1 MFNDDVLNLSFE
13 KHYIRVIDGKDFD
26 YSNESQYSDLKDCD
40 DDNFNELEQ
49 HINVDDFCSDYSK
62 LIPNIPEEKIIENL
76 STNEIT
82 NNLFKKTE
90 PEKKIKEEKRGRKKK
105 EESQD
110 VISRPDNL
118 IIEFKTNFFQIY
130 LIGICNNLIE
140 KYSPNETKRFK
151 KVKHKIISNLNV
163 KPNLKLFN
171 STLKYFLSFDISDK
185 YKNYDKENNKNLLKK
200 YQDYNIYFKVL
211 FETIIDDLYKI
222 FINDNC
228 VNINKELFTIE
239 SNLSLNYFLNKINNI
254 ERKEV
259 SEENWKDIYSFFN
272 DKKKIK
278 SQKEDFY

>member
-1 MFNDDVLNLSFE
+1 MKSQIIYIKILNQ
-13 KHYIRVIDGKDFD
+13 R
-26 YSNESQYSDLKDCD
+26 
-40 DDNFNELEQ
+40 
-49 HINVDDFCSDYSK
+49 
-62 LIPNIPEEKIIENL
+62 
-76 STNEIT
+76 
-82 NNLFKKTE
+82 
-90 PEKKIKEEKRGRKKK
+90 KRGRKKK
-105 EESQD
+105 DESQY
-110 VISRPDNL
+110 VIPRWDNS
-118 IIEFKTNFFQIY
+118 IKEFKTKFFQIY

-163 KPNLKLFN
+163 KPNMKLFN
-171 STLKYFLSFDISDK
+171 SPLKYFLSFDISDK
-185 YKNYDKENNKNLLKK
+185 YKKCDKENNKNLLKK

-259 SEENWKDIYSFFN
+259 SENNWKDIYSFF
-272 DKKKIK
+272 DDEKKIK